1 MSEKKQKVFLLSSS
15 FLVMLSL
22 LALSFMW
29 AGSPISFA
37 HASSSSAPEQKLYT
51 FMPLHHVGSTQ
62 AMTRAQA
69 AAATTAFP
77 VWSSSFS
84 YQGQNYPYTMLGTN
98 PGLGSQ
104 TTTITVNLVPISFT
118 FSNGLVINGSS
129 AVSAIESSP
138 LFTNASFVSGNTQY
152 VDAMQRAE
160 FWQTVSS
167 ASPNYH
173 VLLSPA
179 VQSTVSLAVGSNGSA
194 TQNGATVTGS
204 VDIGWLGPT
213 LDNLA
218 VGEPSAD
225 FTIFV
230 VTNTVGTENGNCCYG
245 GYHTAITDNSGN
257 IHTYAFADT
266 DATQGSAFTNFVAYS
281 HEMEEWA
288 NNPILVNTVPSWESP
303 LATQYGCSNALEV
316 GDPVAGYSFTV
327 NGYSVQ
333 DEAFFSWFTK
343 SYSSLGYQSRFD
355 YQALF
360 SGPAPDC
367 NGNPPPTPTPGQPTP
382 TPTHTPTPVPTSG
395 TTPTPTAGSTPT
407 ATPTSGT
414 TGLACS
420 VHYAITNQW
429 PGGFGASLTI
439 TNTGS
444 SAING
449 WNLRFIFPNGQTI
462 TQLWNGSFTQSG
474 SAVTITNLSYNAS
487 IPAGGTLSSGPGFN
501 GAWNGTNAPPTA
513 FTLNGTAC
521 QVV

>member
-1 MSEKKQKVFLLSSS
+1 MSGKKTKVFLLSSS
-15 FLVMLSL
+15 LLAMLIL

-29 AGSPISFA
+29 SGFPISFV
-37 HASSSSAPEQKLYT
+37 HASTGSAPEQKRYT
-51 FMPLHHVGSTQ
+51 FMPLHHIGSTQ

-77 VWSSSFS
+77 SWSSSFS

-104 TTTITVNLVPISFT
+104 TTTVVVNLVPISFT

-138 LFTNASFVSGNTQY
+138 LFSNASFVSGNTQY

-160 FWQTVSS
+160 FWQTVAS

-173 VLLSPA
+173 VLLSPV
-179 VQSTVSLAVGSNGSA
+179 VQSTVSLSVGSNGSA
-194 TQNGATVTGS
+194 TQNGNTVTGS

-218 VGEPSAD
+218 LSEPPAT

-230 VTNTVGTENGNCCYG
+230 VTNTAGTENGQCCYG

-281 HEMEEWA
+281 HELEEWA

-316 GDPVAGYSFTV
+316 GDPVAGYSLTV

-343 SYSSLGYQSRFD
+343 SYSSLSYQGRFD

-367 NGNPPPTPTPGQPTP
+367 NGNPPPTPTPGQKTPTP
-382 TPTHTPTPVPTSG
+382 TPTHTPTPVPTAG
-395 TTPTPTAGSTPT
+395 TTPTPTSTVV
-407 ATPTSGT
+407 S
-414 TGLACS
+414 GLACRVS
-420 VHYAITNQW
+420 YVVQNQW
-429 PGGFGASLTI
+429 AGGFTANLTI

-444 SAING
+444 TALNG
-449 WNLRFIFPNGQTI
+449 WTLTFTFAAGQQV
-462 TQLWNGSFTQSG
+462 TQLWNGSVTQSG
-474 SAVTITNLSYNAS
+474 GTVTISNASYNGQVA
-487 IPAGGTLSSGPGFN
+487 AGAAVNPGPGFN
-501 GAWNGTNAPPTA
+501 GSWNGSNPNPTS
-513 FTLNGTAC
+513 FTLNGAHC
-521 QVV
+521 SAS